1 MWTLGWILM
10 QKRYFTLEEAQGI
23 LPQVSSKVDNVV
35 RINEGLQILLAAE
48 KAFEED
54 IHIEFDDP
62 AIMHFQSN
70 TKLNKNIH
78 KLYYEFYKELEELEK
93 LGCVVKSMDP
103 VLVDFLV
110 SRDGKDVFLC
120 WKEGEEKL
128 EFWHDIDDGFEG
140 RKPISIKKT
149 TNEN

>member
-1 MWTLGWILM
+1 M

-23 LPQVSSKVDNVV
+23 LPQVSSKVDNAI

-48 KAFEED
+48 KAFEAD
-54 IHIEFDDP
+54 INIEFDDP
-62 AIMHFQSN
+62 ALMHFRSN

-78 KLYYEFYKELEELEK
+78 KLYYEFYKELEEIEK
-93 LGCVVKSMDP
+93 LGCIVKSIDP
-103 VLVDFLV
+103 ALVDFLV

-128 EFWHDIDDGFEG
+128 EFWHDIESGYED
-140 RKPISIKKT
+140 RKPIFSIKRT
-149 TNEN
+149 TDEN